1 MPASPSAALL
11 RLGASALSHQSAA
24 RVHGIELLQDDG
36 TRHLTV
42 PLSWSHARL
51 DGWVVTRADV
61 EVQHRDDGWRVT
73 TPLRTLAD
81 LSRVLSLQRAVAAA
95 DSAVRTGLVTV
106 PDLLDLLLGARGRG
120 AGRLRAVGRHVDPL
134 SGSVVESAA
143 RVELWLAGLPPPV
156 LQHEVR
162 TEHGRLV
169 ARVDLAWPQ
178 QRLLVEV
185 DGFAFHSDRLAY
197 RRDREKMNDLERL
210 GWRVLRVTWEDVVLR
225 PHAFVELVAA
235 CLASAG

>member
-51 DGWVVTRADV
+51 DGWVVTS
-61 EVQHRDDGWRVT
+61 
-73 TPLRTLAD
+73 LAD
-81 LSRVLSLQRAVAAA
+81 LSRVLSLQAVEAA

-106 PDLLDLLLGARGRG
+106 PDLLDLLLGARGPG
-120 AGRLRAVGRHVDPL
+120 VGRLRAVGRHVDPL
-134 SGSVVESAA
+134 SGLVIESAA

-185 DGFAFHSDRLAY
+185 DGFAFHSDRVAY

-210 GWRVLRVTWEDVVLR
+210 GWRVLRVT
-225 PHAFVELVAA
+225 
-235 CLASAG
+235 

>member
-1 MPASPSAALL
+1 VPASPSAALL

-61 EVQHRDDGWRVT
+61 EVQHRDDG
-73 TPLRTLAD
+73 
-81 LSRVLSLQRAVAAA
+81 
-95 DSAVRTGLVTV
+95 
-106 PDLLDLLLGARGRG
+106 
-120 AGRLRAVGRHVDPL
+120 RHVDPL

-143 RVELWLAGLPPPV
+143 RVELWLAGLAPPV
-156 LQHEVR
+156 LQYEVR

-197 RRDREKMNDLERL
+197 RRDREKMDDLERL
-210 GWRVLRVTWEDVVLR
+210 GWRVLRVTWEDVVLC